1 MSDMFDL
8 NALVKDVCDTSSL
21 TNDDELTKEVL
32 SRIAPADER
41 AALEEALPVY
51 VRRFVSRDHRPL
63 SAPQSSATDQ
73 SSCDTH
79 NSVVGGGA
87 VPFRSRKVSA
97 IRSWAQ
103 QWEDQKKARMNVGH
117 KQRKFWGDCTL
128 DDLAFISK
136 QNRKLAAA
144 NIVNADYQ
152 DLVAGLMR
160 KYDAET
166 VGDLPQ
172 DAVRELMEAAA

>member
-1 MSDMFDL
+1 MAEFDL
-8 NALVKDVCDTSSL
+8 NALVKYVCDTSPL
-21 TNDDELTKEVL
+21 TNDEELTKEVL
-32 SRIAPADER
+32 SRIDRRDEH
-41 AALEEALPVY
+41 AALQQALPVY

-63 SAPQSSATDQ
+63 TAPKTTPTDQ
-73 SSCDTH
+73 SGSENH
-79 NSVVGGGA
+79 VGVVGGGA

-117 KQRKFWGDCTL
+117 KQRKFWGDCNL

-136 QNRKLAAA
+136 QGRKLAAA
-144 NIVNADYQ
+144 NIAVSDYN
-152 DLVAGLMR
+152 DRVAGLMR
-160 KYDAET
+160 KYNAGT

-172 DAVRELMEAAA
+172 NAVRELMECAA